1 MAIRTSSSQRH
12 RAELPFINKG
22 NGTFEDQGLPLGVA
36 YNDDAKAVSSMAA
49 TPKIR
54 QRRPR
59 GHLHQQPD
67 GADLA
72 LYRNRGDFFRYVPE
86 QVQLQQL
93 SQPLSGWSA
102 ASSTTITTLKDL
114 YSANGD
120 IDNVKPN
127 ARQHDT
133 MFRNL
138 GGKQFVDVS
147 DRMGAGFLHVGYQRG
162 SAIGDLNND
171 GFEDLVVTSLMERP
185 RILLNS
191 GSNGNHWLT
200 LELVAATAT
209 ATPLARK

>member
-1 MAIRTSSSQRH
+1 MCIRDR
-12 RAELPFINKG
+12 
-22 NGTFEDQGLPLGVA
+22 
-36 YNDDAKAVSSMAA
+36 
-49 TPKIR
+49 
-54 QRRPR
+54 
-59 GHLHQQPD
+59 
-67 GADLA
+67 
-72 LYRNRGDFFRYVPE
+72 
-86 QVQLQQL
+86 LQQL

-102 ASSTTITTLKDL
+102 AFIDYDNDGWKDL

-171 GFEDLVVTSLMERP
+171 GFEDLVVTSLMELSLIHILRVCSAP
-185 RILLNS
+185 RGHRISMEAICFSPPSPKCTRLSLEDMNPV
-191 GSNGNHWLT
+191 LT
-200 LELVAATAT
+200 DT
-209 ATPLARK
+209 